1 MYLLSSP
8 RLHYRSPSK
17 PDDHP
22 SEPLHIFAYLIDYL
36 QNQMIIHVCPLHIF
50 ASLIDYLRSQ
60 MIIQM
65 NPPHINA
72 SLIYHL
78 QSQMITNLCPFTL
91 LPPFLITFRS
101 PLDSL
106 GSMCLIRMCVYL
118 YFCNQSISTVAV
130 CSTQTESL
138 NSTLDPSKT
147 FEKLSKTF

>member
-22 SEPLHIFAYLIDYL
+22 SEPLHIIAYLIDYL
-36 QNQMIIHVCPLHIF
+36 QNQMIIHVCPHHIF

-78 QSQMITNLCPFTL
+78 QSQMITNLCPFT
-91 LPPFLITFRS
+91 
-101 PLDSL
+101 
-106 GSMCLIRMCVYL
+106 
-118 YFCNQSISTVAV
+118 
-130 CSTQTESL
+130 
-138 NSTLDPSKT
+138 
-147 FEKLSKTF
+147 